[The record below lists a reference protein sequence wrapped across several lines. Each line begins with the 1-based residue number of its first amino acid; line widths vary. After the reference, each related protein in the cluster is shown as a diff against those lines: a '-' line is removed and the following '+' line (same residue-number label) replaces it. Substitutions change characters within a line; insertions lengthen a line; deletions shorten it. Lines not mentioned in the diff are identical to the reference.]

1 MESLCI
7 LAAQCRREISPAV
20 PILLQQWR
28 RGDRAALG
36 QLAEIPDGEFRRLAW
51 IKAKNRL
58 LAFVFALR

>member
-1 MESLCI
+1 M
-7 LAAQCRREISPAV
+7 